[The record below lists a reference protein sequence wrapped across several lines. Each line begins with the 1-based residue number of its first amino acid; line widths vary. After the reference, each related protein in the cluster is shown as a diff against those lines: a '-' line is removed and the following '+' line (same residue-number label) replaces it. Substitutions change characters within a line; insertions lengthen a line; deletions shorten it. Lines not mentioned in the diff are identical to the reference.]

1 MLLEEFVEGK
11 ASTFNE
17 LSGFG
22 IHSPDLISRA
32 SGTAPLDVLHK
43 LVFDVFNQVDDWAD
57 LLKGKLEAYSDLRSC
72 EVCNEVVS
80 VIDEY
85 INVVRSLEAVHRSR
99 LTWDNISYQEPGK
112 IVPLHRKH
120 VPYIYDCYRGSIDC
134 EKRAFEFENN
144 ERSQLSDVYHFATAL
159 GIDFDWRLMTVRESS
174 LCTAV
179 KELAATLLKLRAL
192 AKRGLTVISG
202 CGRYQKLK
210 FLEVSWWFEEV
221 LSTTLDYESRFCIR
235 TFGRLSLVK

>member
-22 IHSPDLISRA
+22 INSPDLISRV
-32 SGTAPLDVLHK
+32 SGTSPLDVLHK
-43 LVFDVFNQVDDWAD
+43 LVFDVFNQFDDWAD
-57 LLKGKLEAYSDLRSC
+57 LLKGKLEVHSEVRPC
-72 EVCNEVVS
+72 EICNEVIC

-85 INVVRSLEAVHRSR
+85 INVVRSIEAAHRNR
-99 LTWDNISYQEPGK
+99 LTWDNISYLGSGR

-120 VPYIYDCYRGSIDC
+120 VPYIYDCFRGSIDC
-134 EKRAFEFENN
+134 QKRAFEFKNN

-159 GIDFDWRLMTVRESS
+159 GIDFDWGLMTVHEGS

-179 KELAATLLKLRAL
+179 KELAATLLRLRAL
-192 AKRGLTVISG
+192 ATRGLTVISG
-202 CGRYQKLK
+202 CGRYQKHK
-210 FLEVSWWFEEV
+210 FVEASWWFEEV
-221 LSTTLDYESRFCIR
+221 LSVTLDYESQFRIR
-235 TFGRLSLVK
+235 TFGRLSLIK